1 MKASDWLLKNKIQ
14 IVNYDDIDY
23 INDELKL
30 IKKFNNRFIDIKSI
44 NKIINDRLKFY
55 SKSIDDG
62 DSNAQTKKIIKF
74 NLASYAQ
81 RVKKDIKEE

>member
-30 IKKFNNRFIDIKSI
+30 IKKFNNRFIDAKNIT
-44 NKIINDRLKFY
+44 KIINDRLKFY
-55 SKSIDDG
+55 FKNIDDS

-74 NLASYAQ
+74 NLISYAQ